1 MTHEPPADP
10 VSASPFLHSPAD
22 MAMNLYVGFLD
33 SFAVFLIG
41 GIFISSGNAAI
52 TPIDTWT
59 INIPV
64 LAGTIASALIGF
76 VLGVVIATLLTPH
89 RERVFLTAT
98 LLLAGAGL
106 TMLFMPGPVVVAFP
120 VTLAV
125 GAVNV
130 LLGARGQLADTT
142 HEVTQKLLSHNTIQ
156 PTGRRV
162 QSSAGFIGG
171 VAVGALSYRLLAE
184 ASLWLALA
192 CSIAMM
198 ALTHRR
204 PPENTATTNM

>member
-1 MTHEPPADP
+1 
-10 VSASPFLHSPAD
+10 
-22 MAMNLYVGFLD
+22 MNLYVGFLD
-33 SFAVFLIG
+33 AFAVFLIG

-52 TPIDTWT
+52 TPIGTWT

-76 VLGVVIATLLTPH
+76 VLGVVIATLLAPH
-89 RERVFLTAT
+89 RGRVLLTVT
-98 LLLAGAGL
+98 LFLAGAGL
-106 TMLFMPGPVVVAFP
+106 TMLFMSEPVVVAFP
-120 VTLAV
+120 VALAV

-130 LLGARGQLADTT
+130 LLGTHGQLVDTT
-142 HEVTQKLLSHNTIQ
+142 HEVTQKWLSHNTIQ
-156 PTGRRV
+156 PVRRRV

-184 ASLWLALA
+184 ASLWLAFA
-192 CSIAMM
+192 GSIAMM

-204 PPENTATTNM
+204 PTENMPTTNR